1 MVRTAETLNG
11 FVDSGCTIKGELEFS
26 NAFRVDGR
34 VEGTVRSR
42 AELMIGED
50 GSVEGEIDVARCLVG
65 GQVRG
70 TIRATEKVVLH
81 ASAKVW
87 GEIQAPAV
95 VMEDGAF
102 LEGKVDMTAGVKNG
116 TPPVSK
122 KGSGAQS

>member
-1 MVRTAETLNG
+1 MARSAETLNG
-11 FVDSGCTIKGELEFS
+11 FVDSGCTLRGELEFS

-42 AELMIGED
+42 SELMVGED
-50 GSVEGEIDVARCLVG
+50 GSVDGEIDVARCLVG

-70 TIRATEKVVLH
+70 TIKASEKVVLH

-87 GEIQAPAV
+87 AEIHAPAV

-102 LEGKVDMTAGVKNG
+102 LEGKVNMNTDGAGAARG
-116 TPPVSK
+116 TKVGGGK
-122 KGSGAQS
+122 E